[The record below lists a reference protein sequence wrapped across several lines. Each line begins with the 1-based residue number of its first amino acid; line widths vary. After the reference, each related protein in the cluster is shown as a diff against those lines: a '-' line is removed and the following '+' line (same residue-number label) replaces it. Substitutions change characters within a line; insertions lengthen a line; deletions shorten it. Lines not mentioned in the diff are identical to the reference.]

1 MIFVTVY
8 YILSATNNLH
18 KSKSLQIY
26 MYFILTNF
34 GVCKKNNRINMYHVL
49 CVWYVPLTCV
59 AARADRRLPFRT
71 HLPEYCPGTG
81 NRSVGGTDTGWSST
95 NTHTKKDKTSAC
107 KAKKQCQL
115 LVLHMNFLWKGH
127 SHELPVTVNFL
138 IEITSHE
145 FHLKFSHMNFTWKHL
160 CR

>member
-18 KSKSLQIY
+18 KSKNLQIY

-34 GVCKKNNRINMYHVL
+34 GVCIENNRINMYHVL
-49 CVWYVPLTCV
+49 CLIHTSNMCSSPGWQ
-59 AARADRRLPFRT
+59 AASIP
-71 HLPEYCPGTG
+71 Y
-81 NRSVGGTDTGWSST
+81 SST
-95 NTHTKKDKTSAC
+95 RILPRYRKQECWWDWYRLIIYKHTHKQGKNLAC

-115 LVLHMNFLWKGH
+115 FVLHMNFLWKGH
-127 SHELPVTVNFL
+127 
-138 IEITSHE
+138 SHE